1 MIEVRALTKR
11 FGATTAV
18 DDLTFR
24 LTEGRV
30 TGFLGPNGAGKST
43 TLRLV
48 LGLDE
53 PTSGT
58 ATVGGRRYRDLDRPL
73 CEVGALVDAS
83 AAHDGHTARR
93 HLLGLARAS
102 GLPDRRV
109 DEVLASAGLTGVAG
123 RRIGGFSLGMR
134 QRLGI
139 AGALLGDPGVLV
151 FDEPMNGLDTDGI
164 RWIRS
169 LLRRL
174 AGEGRTVL
182 LSSHLMSEME
192 LVADHLVVVG
202 RGRLVAD
209 TPMRHLI
216 EAHSQVETLVRAAT
230 RHDHARLGE
239 LLRAAG
245 ATVVAAGAR
254 PTAGAASTAGP
265 AARARAGATAGARPA
280 TEPRPT
286 AVTRPQAVTG
296 PAAETRPTDGAGPGD
311 GWLVTGIDA
320 AAIGALARDHAI
332 GLVELSPRLS
342 SLEDV
347 YTRMTGDSVEHR
359 GAA

>member
-1 MIEVRALTKR
+1 MIDVQELTKR
-11 FGATTAV
+11 YGATLAV
-18 DDLTFR
+18 DGLTFS
-24 LTEGRV
+24 LPAGQV

-48 LGLDE
+48 LGLDA

-58 ATVGGRRYRDLDRPL
+58 ATVHGRRYRDLAWPL
-73 CEVGALVDAS
+73 REVGAVVDAGDV
-83 AAHDGHTARR
+83 HDGHTARR
-93 HLLGLARAS
+93 HLRVLARS
-102 GLPDRRV
+102 NRLPAGRV
-109 DEVLASAGLTGVAG
+109 DEVLVAAGLAG
-123 RRIGGFSLGMR
+123 AADRRVGGFSLGMR

-139 AGALLGDPGVLV
+139 AGALLGDPGILV

-164 RWIRS
+164 RWIRG

-209 TPMRHLI
+209 TPMRQLI
-216 EAHSQVETLVRAAT
+216 EDHSRPTTLVRSTAADRPRLAALVDRLDAAAT
-230 RHDHARLGE
+230 PVDPDGWL
-239 LLRAAG
+239 
-245 ATVVAAGAR
+245 V
-254 PTAGAASTAGP
+254 AGP
-265 AARARAGATAGARPA
+265 AADPA
-280 TEPRPT
+280 HL
-286 AVTRPQAVTG
+286 G
-296 PAAETRPTDGAGPGD
+296 PLAHDH
-311 GWLVTGIDA
+311 GIP
-320 AAIGALARDHAI
+320 
-332 GLVELSPRLS
+332 LVELTPRYS

-347 YTRMTGDSVEHR
+347 YTHMTSTAVEHR

>member
-1 MIEVRALTKR
+1 
-11 FGATTAV
+11 V
-18 DDLTFR
+18 DGLTFS
-24 LTEGRV
+24 LPTGQV

-48 LGLDE
+48 LGLDA

-58 ATVGGRRYRDLDRPL
+58 ATVHGRRYRDLAWPL
-73 CEVGALVDAS
+73 REVGAVVDAGDV
-83 AAHDGHTARR
+83 HDGHTARR
-93 HLLGLARAS
+93 HLWALARS
-102 GLPDRRV
+102 NRLPPGRV
-109 DEVLASAGLTGVAG
+109 DEVLAAAGLAGVAD
-123 RRIGGFSLGMR
+123 RRVGGFSLGMR

-139 AGALLGDPGVLV
+139 AGALLGDPGALV

-209 TPMRHLI
+209 TPMRQLL
-216 EAHSQVETLVRAAT
+216 ATHSRPETLVRVPAAD
-230 RHDHARLGE
+230 RPRLAA
-239 LLRAAG
+239 LLR
-245 ATVVAAGAR
+245 R
-254 PTAGAASTAGP
+254 I
-265 AARARAGATAGARPA
+265 GATATP
-280 TEPRPT
+280 
-286 AVTRPQAVTG
+286 V
-296 PAAETRPTDGAGPGD
+296 DGD
-311 GWLVTGIDA
+311 GWLVAGA
-320 AAIGALARDHAI
+320 AADPARLGRLAHEQGI
-332 GLVELSPRLS
+332 PLVELAPRHS

-347 YTRMTGDSVEHR
+347 YTRMTAGAVEHR

>member
-1 MIEVRALTKR
+1 VLRGVRTVAPMIEVQELTKR
-11 FGATTAV
+11 YGATLAV
-18 DDLTFR
+18 DGLTFS
-24 LTEGRV
+24 LPAGQV

-48 LGLDE
+48 LGLDA

-58 ATVGGRRYRDLDRPL
+58 ATVHGRPYSDLAWPL
-73 CEVGALVDAS
+73 RAVGAVVDAGDV
-83 AAHDGHTARR
+83 HDGHTARR
-93 HLLGLARAS
+93 HLRALARS
-102 GLPDRRV
+102 NRLPPARV
-109 DEVLASAGLTGVAG
+109 DEVLVAAGLTGAAD

-139 AGALLGDPGVLV
+139 AAALLGDPGILV

-164 RWIRS
+164 RWIRG

-209 TPMRHLI
+209 TPMRRLI
-216 EAHSQVETLVRAAT
+216 EEHSRPTTLVRAAAAD
-230 RHDHARLGE
+230 RPRLAALVGRLDLHATPVDPDGWLI
-239 LLRAAG
+239 
-245 ATVVAAGAR
+245 
-254 PTAGAASTAGP
+254 AGP
-265 AARARAGATAGARPA
+265 AADPARLGRLALD
-280 TEPRPT
+280 
-286 AVTRPQAVTG
+286 Q
-296 PAAETRPTDGAGPGD
+296 
-311 GWLVTGIDA
+311 GIP
-320 AAIGALARDHAI
+320 
-332 GLVELSPRLS
+332 LVELTPRYS

-347 YTRMTGDSVEHR
+347 YTRMTSTAVEHR